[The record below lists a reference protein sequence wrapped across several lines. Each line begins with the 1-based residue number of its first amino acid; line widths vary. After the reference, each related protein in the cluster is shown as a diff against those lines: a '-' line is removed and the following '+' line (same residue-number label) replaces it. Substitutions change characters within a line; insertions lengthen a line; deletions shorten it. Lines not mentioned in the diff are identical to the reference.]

1 MQIGPLTRREF
12 IALAGGTAVAWP
24 LTARAQEPNRMQRI
38 GFLAAFG
45 ETDPVAQSWLAAFR
59 EELRKLGW
67 MEGRNIEIDTCW
79 AKADVESTKRCSKEL
94 VALQPDVILTV
105 STPVTAATLQLTRTI
120 PIVFV
125 LVADPVGS
133 GFVASLS
140 QPGSNATG
148 FTPIEGSLG
157 GKWVELLKDIAPR
170 ITKVILMFNPP
181 TATFVEGYLNPFKS
195 AAASL
200 GVEASLAPVHDLAQI
215 ETLVS
220 TSGQNSGLVVI
231 PDLFTNLHRT
241 EIILL
246 ANHYHVPAIDW
257 SRSFAEL
264 GGLMSYGPNLVDE
277 FRRAASYADRILKG
291 AKPSELPVQAPV
303 KFELVINLKTAKALG
318 IEVSPTLI
326 ARADDVIE

>member
-1 MQIGPLTRREF
+1 VWRR
-12 IALAGGTAVAWP
+12 
-24 LTARAQEPNRMQRI
+24 
-38 GFLAAFG
+38 
-45 ETDPVAQSWLAAFR
+45 
-59 EELRKLGW
+59 
-67 MEGRNIEIDTCW
+67 
-79 AKADVESTKRCSKEL
+79 
-94 VALQPDVILTV
+94 
-105 STPVTAATLQLTRTI
+105 
-120 PIVFV
+120 
-125 LVADPVGS
+125 
-133 GFVASLS
+133 AS
-140 QPGSNATG
+140 
-148 FTPIEGSLG
+148 
-157 GKWVELLKDIAPR
+157 
-170 ITKVILMFNPP
+170 
-181 TATFVEGYLNPFKS
+181 
-195 AAASL
+195 
-200 GVEASLAPVHDLAQI
+200 PVHDLAQI

-246 ANHYHVPAIDW
+246 ANRYHVPAIYW

-326 ARADDVIE
+326 ARADEVIE

>member
-1 MQIGPLTRREF
+1 MTRLGHRQQLTDPRQFRYSAIAPCPAGGIRMQLSPLTRRKF
-12 IALAGGTAVAWP
+12 IALAGGAAVAWP
-24 LTARAQEPNRMQRI
+24 LTAGAQEPSRMQRI

-140 QPGSNATG
+140 QPGGNATNR
-148 FTPIEGSLG
+148 T
-157 GKWVELLKDIAPR
+157 APWGCAAR
-170 ITKVILMFNPP
+170 KLTRLTIDMLRS
-181 TATFVEGYLNPFKS
+181 KS
-195 AAASL
+195 SK
-200 GVEASLAPVHDLAQI
+200 SD
-215 ETLVS
+215 
-220 TSGQNSGLVVI
+220 GL
-231 PDLFTNLHRT
+231 F
-241 EIILL
+241 
-246 ANHYHVPAIDW
+246 
-257 SRSFAEL
+257 
-264 GGLMSYGPNLVDE
+264 
-277 FRRAASYADRILKG
+277 
-291 AKPSELPVQAPV
+291 
-303 KFELVINLKTAKALG
+303 
-318 IEVSPTLI
+318 
-326 ARADDVIE
+326 

>member
-1 MQIGPLTRREF
+1 M
-12 IALAGGTAVAWP
+12 
-24 LTARAQEPNRMQRI
+24 
-38 GFLAAFG
+38 
-45 ETDPVAQSWLAAFR
+45 
-59 EELRKLGW
+59 
-67 MEGRNIEIDTCW
+67 
-79 AKADVESTKRCSKEL
+79 
-94 VALQPDVILTV
+94 
-105 STPVTAATLQLTRTI
+105 LQLTRTI

-125 LVADPVGS
+125 LVADPIGS

-140 QPGSNATG
+140 QPGGNATG

-220 TSGQNSGLVVI
+220 TSGQNNGLVVI

-246 ANHYHVPAIDW
+246 ANRYHVPAIDW

-318 IEVSPTLI
+318 IEVLPTLI
-326 ARADDVIE
+326 ARADEVIE